1 MEKRGSQKT
10 LTGTVVSDKMEKSVV
25 VSVERLVKHP
35 VYQKYIRRKAK
46 FMAHDEGNEC
56 QTGDRVLL
64 TETRPLS
71 KQKRF
76 KVSKVLK
83 KME

>member
-1 MEKRGSQKT
+1 MKKRGSNKT
-10 LTGTVVSDKMEKSVV
+10 LTGTVVSNKMEKSVV

-35 VYQKYIRRKAK
+35 AYQKFIRQKAK

-56 QTGDRVLL
+56 QIGDRVLL

-71 KQKRF
+71 KRKRF
-76 KVSKVLK
+76 KVSKIIE